1 MVGEDEAVLQEIF
14 QMANAK
20 WESKQVDAGYML
32 GAKRDITWRDDV
44 MEVELTMTAFVQG
57 MAAAFSDHLIDR
69 TINTPVP
76 DKTFLHKSSKTT
88 EEESKRV
95 LDRGY
100 MQLYGMLLWA
110 AQGTYPECLVV
121 GGTTL

>member
-1 MVGEDEAVLQEIF
+1 
-14 QMANAK
+14 
-20 WESKQVDAGYML
+20 ML
-32 GAKRDITWRDDV
+32 GVKRSITWRDDV
-44 MEVELTMTAFVQG
+44 MEVELTMTAFVAG
-57 MAAAFSDHLIDR
+57 MAAAFSDHLIKR

-76 DKTFLHKSSKTT
+76 DKLFLHKSSKTT

-110 AQGTYPECLVV
+110 ARGTYPECLVGCSMLGRV
-121 GGTTL
+121 MAAPTEEAWQRGCLDAHLPNTAQ